1 MTFLEQ
7 LKKIKNKDLFNEL
20 NNLISKYKKIIHSD
34 NKNNTPEKSEDDFP
48 KKYLIEEKKE
58 RDSSRNN
65 ARKNLYKYL
74 EIGLKDN
81 KEKEK
86 LFETIVQI
94 EEKLYEKYK
103 CENTSDKKP
112 ELDES
117 YTNRVLEIL
126 HNIKDDKNEEFR
138 QNIVDGKISPEE
150 LSTMD
155 ENDMVNKSKRKE
167 IQRKINNKINALG
180 DDLKMITAEE
190 GIYKCSKCGSR
201 KTTQYEM
208 QTRSADEP
216 MTIFITCVTC
226 GKTWKI

>member
-1 MTFLEQ
+1 LEQ

-34 NKNNTPEKSEDDFP
+34 NKNNSPEKSGDDFP

-86 LFETIVQI
+86 LFETIVKI

-138 QNIVDGKISPEE
+138 QKIVNGEISPEE

-167 IQRKINNKINALG
+167 IQLKINNKINSLRE
-180 DDLKMITAEE
+180 DSQKITVEE

-226 GKTWKI
+226 GNSWRC

>member
-1 MTFLEQ
+1 MEQ

-34 NKNNTPEKSEDDFP
+34 NKNNSPEKSGDDFP

-86 LFETIVQI
+86 LFETIVNI

-103 CENTSDKKP
+103 RENISDKKP

-167 IQRKINNKINALG
+167 IQLKINNKINSLRE
-180 DDLKMITAEE
+180 DSQKITVEE
-190 GIYKCSKCGSR
+190 GIYKCSRCGGR

-226 GKTWKI
+226 GKTWKN